1 MTNFQTRGNPL
12 LIVNR
17 HIVCDKEVSMIQK
30 RILITVVLATLL
42 LGIVPVLSIAGP
54 APEQPTQPVLY
65 EGELL
70 RNGDFEEDW
79 GNAQSHQCTIFPVGG
94 GSYEQLVGN
103 IFTPPGWVT
112 WFRHQA
118 GTWDQPEVTDA
129 HKTIDAR
136 RVHSGAKGVRLFTFW
151 RDHDAGFYQVVS
163 GLQPGATVQFSAYG
177 EGWSCGEDNSSAT
190 SCGDDPY
197 SMVFA
202 VGIAPS
208 GEINPYSPNTI
219 WSAFQVS
226 HNSYSLIGPV
236 TAQVGESGTV
246 VVFLRSVT
254 KWKYKHQDAYWD
266 DASLVYTE
274 PPAEPTSAA
283 PPPPAAPAGPPPTAM
298 PLPTAQPDGSI
309 VYTVQSGDTLF
320 GISLK
325 FGVPL
330 DQIRQLNAGSLGGTD
345 IIRPGQ
351 QLVIALPSE
360 TPVPTAPPEPTPA
373 EAATGGGASTGEQP
387 ATGEE
392 ATTGVSVC
400 VLAFHDRDGDTLR
413 GDPEVEELL
422 PNAKFLLADA
432 TGLINQYTTDGMQE
446 PYCFT
451 GLAAGSYRVIQQ
463 PPAGYT
469 PSDQTEQTVF
479 VAEGTR
485 AEASFG
491 YVRDEDAAL
500 AGNSADSAAGAD
512 GSSGWLRSAFS
523 TLFKVGGVLVL
534 LMCAGGVVLFI
545 LNQRRM
551 NM

>member
-1 MTNFQTRGNPL
+1 
-12 LIVNR
+12 
-17 HIVCDKEVSMIQK
+17 MIQK
-30 RILITVVLATLL
+30 RMLITGVLITLL
-42 LGIVPVLSIAGP
+42 LGIVPVLSVAAP
-54 APEQPTQPVLY
+54 APEQSAQPVQQ

-70 RNGDFEEDW
+70 RNPGFEGITCKPGSEPPECLDNWTHDVHWPDEPIHDNIYTPQGWITWWRRGGDY
-79 GNAQSHQCTIFPVGG
+79 G
-94 GSYEQLVGN
+94 
-103 IFTPPGWVT
+103 
-112 WFRHQA
+112 
-118 GTWDQPEVTDA
+118 QPEV
-129 HKTIDAR
+129 KTIPSVPPFTGALPR
-136 RVHSGAKGVRLFTFW
+136 IRSGYYAVLMFTYSRLQ
-151 RDHDAGFYQVVS
+151 DMGLYQCVS
-163 GLQPGATVQFSAYG
+163 GLQAGATVQFSAHAH
-177 EGWSCGEDNSSAT
+177 GWSCDDKGAPLGY
-190 SCGDDPY
+190 SCSDPWNQR
-197 SMVFA
+197 FQ
-202 VGIAPS
+202 VGIEPNGYADPFASSIVWSEETTAPDH
-208 GEINPYSPNTI
+208 YK
-219 WSAFQVS
+219 
-226 HNSYSLIGPV
+226 LIGP
-236 TAQVGESGTV
+236 TSAQVGEGGSV
-246 VVFLRSVT
+246 CVFLRSKT
-254 KWKYKHQDAYWD
+254 KWMFVYQDAYWD
-266 DASLVYTE
+266 DTSLVYTS

-330 DQIRQLNAGSLGGTD
+330 DQIRQLNAGSLGGND

-360 TPVPTAPPEPTPA
+360 TPVPTALPEPTPA
-373 EAATGGGASTGEQP
+373 EAAEGGGDASTGEQP
-387 ATGEE
+387 AIGEG
-392 ATTGVSVC
+392 ATTGVSIC
-400 VLAFHDRDGDTLR
+400 VLAFHDRDGNTLR
-413 GDPEVEELL
+413 GDPAVEELL
-422 PNAKFLLADA
+422 PNTKFLLADA

-469 PSDQTEQTVF
+469 PSDQTEQTVA
-479 VAEGTR
+479 VAEGTSV
-485 AEASFG
+485 EVPFG

-551 NM
+551 NI